1 MEKKVSTVSGDNWL
15 VVDGGQMMSDNGEN
29 RRWLLLRSEKE
40 VQEKGFCLVWV
51 SMEKMELGQRFLEE
65 KA

>member
-51 SMEKMELGQRFLEE
+51 SMENMELGQRFLEE

>member
-1 MEKKVSTVSGDNWL
+1 

-29 RRWLLLRSEKE
+29 GGWLLLRSEKE

-51 SMEKMELGQRFLEE
+51 SMEKMELGQ
-65 KA
+65 

>member
-1 MEKKVSTVSGDNWL
+1 

-40 VQEKGFCLVWV
+40 VQEKGFCLVLGFNGEDGARTTIFRRKGIVWV
-51 SMEKMELGQRFLEE
+51 LLWVWG
-65 KA
+65 

>member
-1 MEKKVSTVSGDNWL
+1 